1 MKSRQRQKDILFSVI
16 VFCSAFAVN
25 LLIQKLFTTQTLVPM
40 IFVFG
45 VFLISLKTHGYCYG
59 ITSAIVSVFA
69 VNFAFT
75 YPYYVFDFFVEE
87 SILSAVIM
95 LAVAVST
102 STLNSRIRDQEKLRS
117 ENEKERMRG
126 NLLRAI
132 SHDLRTPLTS
142 IYGSSSTLISK
153 YDVLPKEQQLKL
165 LGEIQEDSEWLIRMV
180 ENLLSVTR
188 IDGAKV
194 EVVKT
199 PTVLDELIDSVLMK
213 FSKKHPNQKVIT
225 QIPEEFV
232 DIPMDSLLIE
242 QVLLNLLENAVF
254 HAKGMTELTLSVS
267 LVGDKAVFEVADNG
281 CGIPEDALQKIFSG
295 SYEKS
300 AAPVDGTRSN
310 MGIGLS
316 VCAAIVK
323 AHGSDITAENRKGGG
338 AVFRF
343 ALERGCEDD
352 GQQQVQDPDRRGRG
366 QHPKLYQSQSGN
378 QRLSGALRGDLCARH
393 DDVRLPSSGS
403 HRSGSRPSGQRWHES
418 DPRSTKDGY
427 RTHHRALR
435 PLQRAGQGGGAG
447 SGGE

>member
-1 MKSRQRQKDILFSVI
+1 MAKIPEKMRWIYDLLLTAAILAMATVLCTLLRRIDDGSGY
-16 VFCSAFAVN
+16 VN
-25 LLIQKLFTTQTLVPM
+25 L
-40 IFVFG
+40 IFVLAVATISRWTEGYFWGIFSAVSG
-45 VFLISLKTHGYCYG
+45 VLL
-59 ITSAIVSVFA
+59 
-69 VNFAFT
+69 VNYVFT
-75 YPYYVFDFFVEE
+75 YPYWEFNFTITGYPFTFLAMLTV
-87 SILSAVIM
+87 SMMISAMNTQIKKQER
-95 LAVAVST
+95 L
-102 STLNSRIRDQEKLRS
+102 RIET
-117 ENEKERMRG
+117 EKEAVRA
-126 NLLRAI
+126 NLLRAM
-132 SHDLRTPLTS
+132 SHDIRTPLTS
-142 IYGSSSTLISK
+142 IVGNTAAIL
-153 YDVLPKEQQLKL
+153 EN
-165 LGEIQEDSEWLIRMV
+165 EDSFSPEQKRRLLEDVNEDAQWLIRMV

-199 PTVLDELIDSVLMK
+199 PIVLDELIDSVLMK

-225 QIPEEFV
+225 QIPDEFV

-343 ALERGCEDD
+343 ALERGGEDD
-352 GQQQVQDPDRRGRG
+352 GQ
-366 QHPKLYQSQSGN
+366 
-378 QRLSGALRGDLCARH
+378 
-393 DDVRLPSSGS
+393 
-403 HRSGSRPSGQRWHES
+403 
-418 DPRSTKDGY
+418 
-427 RTHHRALR
+427 
-435 PLQRAGQGGGAG
+435 
-447 SGGE
+447 

>member
-1 MKSRQRQKDILFSVI
+1 MAKIPKKMRWIYDLLLTAAILAMATVLCTLLRRIDDGSGY
-16 VFCSAFAVN
+16 VN
-25 LLIQKLFTTQTLVPM
+25 L
-40 IFVFG
+40 IFVLAVATISRWTEGYFWGIFSAVSG
-45 VFLISLKTHGYCYG
+45 VLL
-59 ITSAIVSVFA
+59 
-69 VNFAFT
+69 VNYVFT
-75 YPYYVFDFFVEE
+75 YPYWEFNFTITGYPFTFLAMLTV
-87 SILSAVIM
+87 SMMISAMNTQIKKQER
-95 LAVAVST
+95 L
-102 STLNSRIRDQEKLRS
+102 RIET
-117 ENEKERMRG
+117 EKEAVRA
-126 NLLRAI
+126 NLLRAM
-132 SHDLRTPLTS
+132 SHDIRTPLTS
-142 IYGSSSTLISK
+142 IVGNTAAIL
-153 YDVLPKEQQLKL
+153 EN
-165 LGEIQEDSEWLIRMV
+165 EDSFSPEQKRRLLEDVNEDAQWLIRMV

-225 QIPEEFV
+225 QIPDEFV

-254 HAKGMTELTLSVS
+254 HAKGMTELMLSVS

-316 VCAAIVK
+316 VCVAIVK

-343 ALERGCEDD
+343 ALERGGEDD
-352 GQQQVQDPDRRGRG
+352 GQ
-366 QHPKLYQSQSGN
+366 
-378 QRLSGALRGDLCARH
+378 
-393 DDVRLPSSGS
+393 
-403 HRSGSRPSGQRWHES
+403 
-418 DPRSTKDGY
+418 
-427 RTHHRALR
+427 
-435 PLQRAGQGGGAG
+435 
-447 SGGE
+447 